1 MRFGACR
8 SGDGC
13 VGAVAWR
20 RLMGGRSPAG
30 SSEARMAVLRADGA
44 AGGSDGWLFGCLGVA
59 SGAVRGAGGSDGW
72 LFGCLG
78 VASGVVRIA
87 GGQGCGCSD
96 MRTEARRAVR
106 IAAFG
111 VGGSRLA
118 AFIVRVPQAA
128 PREHVGKK
136 RCGRGG
142 RGGRGG
148 EAERRRGDVCMPC
161 RRCVERKTALRG
173 NSPGERLHAVRT
185 ESGKAGQDQS
195 RTRQDRAGPGGV
207 PTMLRPRRRCCRR

>member
-8 SGDGC
+8 GGDGC

-59 SGAVRGAGGSDGW
+59 SGAVR
-72 LFGCLG
+72 
-78 VASGVVRIA
+78 IA
-87 GGQGCGCSD
+87 GGHSCGCSG
-96 MRTEARRAVR
+96 MRTAARRAVR

-128 PREHVGKK
+128 PRGHVGKK
-136 RCGRGG
+136 RCGRCG
-142 RGGRGG
+142 RGGRCGLWGRWGSGG
-148 EAERRRGDVCMPC
+148 RGV
-161 RRCVERKTALRG
+161 
-173 NSPGERLHAVRT
+173 
-185 ESGKAGQDQS
+185 
-195 RTRQDRAGPGGV
+195 GGGRV
-207 PTMLRPRRRCCRR
+207 GGCGCLGGGGGGCFI